1 MGTSLGLD
9 VRCGLTRCQ
18 EWPGPHWWA
27 SGASQQAQIRNHG
40 ALDCTTALSYSDAV
54 TVSGNPGPRSSHES
68 VDLAS
73 QVGRVAAPLRQQVLD
88 VLRQAILSFHYA
100 PGQRLI
106 ERELIEEIGVSR
118 TTIREALREL
128 AAEGLVKTIPQKGAV
143 VVVPSTQEAL
153 ELYELRAVL
162 EALAVRRF
170 TEVASDE
177 EVAELRAAFEQLA
190 ESAGGEGETLRILN
204 AKNHFYDVLL
214 RGCGNRSV
222 HSTLSGVQARLSLL
236 RATSLAQPGRTGRS
250 VQELRAMVD
259 AIEARN
265 ADAAVRACN
274 HHIEQ
279 AKRAGLEGLSASS
292 SGLPFTGAT
301 L

>member
-1 MGTSLGLD
+1 M
-9 VRCGLTRCQ
+9 
-18 EWPGPHWWA
+18 
-27 SGASQQAQIRNHG
+27 
-40 ALDCTTALSYSDAV
+40 
-54 TVSGNPGPRSSHES
+54 TVSGNSAPRLGSTES
-68 VDLAS
+68 ADLAA

-88 VLRQAILSFHYA
+88 VLRQAILSFHFA

-143 VVVPSTQEAL
+143 VVVPSPQEAV

-170 TEVASDE
+170 TELASDE
-177 EVAELRAAFEQLA
+177 QVAELRRAFEELA
-190 ESAGGEGETLRILN
+190 EAAEAGGDTLRILK
-204 AKNHFYDVLL
+204 AKDGYYDVLL
-214 RGCGNRSV
+214 RGSGNRSV
-222 HSTLSGVQARLSLL
+222 HSTLGGVQARLSLL
-236 RATSLAQPGRTGRS
+236 RATSLAQPGRTATS
-250 VQELRAMVD
+250 VQELRTMTE
-259 AIEARN
+259 AIKARN
-265 ADAAVRACN
+265 PDAAVRACH

-279 AKRAGLEGLSASS
+279 AKRAGLEGLSAT
-292 SGLPFTGAT
+292 SGLPFSGAS

>member
-1 MGTSLGLD
+1 M
-9 VRCGLTRCQ
+9 
-18 EWPGPHWWA
+18 
-27 SGASQQAQIRNHG
+27 
-40 ALDCTTALSYSDAV
+40 
-54 TVSGNPGPRSSHES
+54 TVSGNSAPRSPGES
-68 VDLAS
+68 VDLAA

-100 PGQRLI
+100 PGQRLV

-143 VVVPSTQEAL
+143 VVVPSLQEAL
-153 ELYELRAVL
+153 ELYELRAAL

-170 TEVASDE
+170 TEVASDDQ
-177 EVAELRAAFEQLA
+177 VAELRAAFEQLA
-190 ESAGGEGETLRILN
+190 EVANGDGDTLRILQ
-204 AKNHFYDVLL
+204 AKGQFYDVLL

-222 HSTLSGVQARLSLL
+222 HSTLGGVQARLSLL
-236 RATSLAQPGRTGRS
+236 RATSLAQPGRTARS
-250 VQELRAMVD
+250 VQELRAMVE

-265 ADAAVRACN
+265 PEAAVRACN

-279 AKRAGLEGLSASS
+279 AKRAGLEGLSAT
-292 SGLPFTGAT
+292 SGLPFSSAS

>member
-1 MGTSLGLD
+1 M
-9 VRCGLTRCQ
+9 
-18 EWPGPHWWA
+18 
-27 SGASQQAQIRNHG
+27 
-40 ALDCTTALSYSDAV
+40 
-54 TVSGNPGPRSSHES
+54 TVSGNSAPRSSAES
-68 VDLAS
+68 VGLAA

-143 VVVPSTQEAL
+143 VVVPSPQEAL

-177 EVAELRAAFEQLA
+177 QVAELRAAFEQLA
-190 ESAGGEGETLRILN
+190 EAASGEGETLRILK
-204 AKNHFYDVLL
+204 AKDHFYDVLL

-222 HSTLSGVQARLSLL
+222 HSTLSGVQAGSACCEPRRWHS
-236 RATSLAQPGRTGRS
+236 PGAPGAVCRS
-250 VQELRAMVD
+250 CARWSRPSRRAMPRPPCVPATTTSSRRSGLD
-259 AIEARN
+259 SRGCPPPVGCRSAAPRSEYARRHIRISGSVH
-265 ADAAVRACN
+265 DVPAVR
-274 HHIEQ
+274 
-279 AKRAGLEGLSASS
+279 
-292 SGLPFTGAT
+292 
-301 L
+301 

>member
-1 MGTSLGLD
+1 M
-9 VRCGLTRCQ
+9 
-18 EWPGPHWWA
+18 
-27 SGASQQAQIRNHG
+27 
-40 ALDCTTALSYSDAV
+40 
-54 TVSGNPGPRSSHES
+54 TVSGNSAPRSPGGS
-68 VDLAS
+68 VDLAA

-100 PGQRLI
+100 PGQRLV

-143 VVVPSTQEAL
+143 VVVPSLQEAL
-153 ELYELRAVL
+153 ELYELRAAL

-170 TEVASDE
+170 TEVASDDQ
-177 EVAELRAAFEQLA
+177 VAELRAAFEQLA
-190 ESAGGEGETLRILN
+190 EMANGDGDTLRILQ
-204 AKNHFYDVLL
+204 AKGQFYDVLL

-222 HSTLSGVQARLSLL
+222 HSTLGGVQARLSLL
-236 RATSLAQPGRTGRS
+236 RATSLAQPGRTARS
-250 VQELRAMVD
+250 VQELRAMVE

-265 ADAAVRACN
+265 PEAAVRACN

-279 AKRAGLEGLSASS
+279 AKRAGLEGLSTT
-292 SGLPFTGAT
+292 SGLPFSSAS

>member
-1 MGTSLGLD
+1 MT
-9 VRCGLTRCQ
+9 
-18 EWPGPHWWA
+18 A
-27 SGASQQAQIRNHG
+27 SGSPVPH
-40 ALDCTTALSYSDAV
+40 
-54 TVSGNPGPRSSHES
+54 SSAEP
-68 VDLAS
+68 VDLAA
-73 QVGRVAAPLRQQVLD
+73 QVGRVAAPLRQQVVE

-128 AAEGLVKTIPQKGAV
+128 VAEGLVKTIPQKGAV
-143 VVVPSTQEAL
+143 VVVPSPQEAL
-153 ELYELRAVL
+153 ELYELRAAL

-170 TEVASDE
+170 TEVASDQQ
-177 EVAELRAAFEQLA
+177 VAELRTAFEQLA
-190 ESAGGEGETLRILN
+190 EAAGGEGATLQVLQ
-204 AKNHFYDVLL
+204 AKDRFYDVLL

-222 HSTLSGVQARLSLL
+222 HSTLGGVQARLSLL
-236 RATSLAQPGRTGRS
+236 RATSLSQPGRTARS
-250 VQELRAMVD
+250 VQELRTVME

-265 ADAAVRACN
+265 AEAAVRACN

-279 AKRAGLEGLSASS
+279 ARRAGLEGLSAT
-292 SGLPFTGAT
+292 SGLSSFSTAS

>member
-1 MGTSLGLD
+1 M
-9 VRCGLTRCQ
+9 
-18 EWPGPHWWA
+18 
-27 SGASQQAQIRNHG
+27 
-40 ALDCTTALSYSDAV
+40 
-54 TVSGNPGPRSSHES
+54 TVSSNSAPRSSADTT
-68 VDLAS
+68 DLAS

-143 VVVPSTQEAL
+143 VVVPSPQEAL

-177 EVAELRAAFEQLA
+177 QVAELRAAFEQLA
-190 ESAGGEGETLRILN
+190 EAAGAGAEGDTLRILK
-204 AKNHFYDVLL
+204 AKDHFYDVLL

-222 HSTLSGVQARLSLL
+222 HSTLGGVQARLSLL
-236 RATSLAQPGRTGRS
+236 RATSLAQPGRTARS
-250 VQELRAMVD
+250 IQELRTMVE
-259 AIEARN
+259 AVEARN
-265 ADAAVRACN
+265 AEAAVRACN

-279 AKRAGLEGLSASS
+279 AKRAGLEGLSAT
-292 SGLPFTGAT
+292 SGLPFSGAS